1 MGLKHEDLIID
12 EKSPFSNCKLD
23 RQKYADVLTS
33 VVENYPSGFVLA
45 INNKWGTGKTTFV
58 KMWQQELI
66 NEEYETI
73 YFNAWENDF
82 EDNPLTA
89 LVAELKGINPD
100 DKTNLQKVIK
110 SAAKLSKNV
119 APALVKALLNRYI
132 DSQMFL
138 DALENTVKS
147 AGDIFEKEVEDYA
160 EKKKSITDFRKNLLN
175 YVTKNSQGK
184 PLIFIID
191 ELDRCRPSYAV
202 SLLEQVKHFFSV
214 SNIVFVLSIDKEQLG
229 NAICGVYGSDRID
242 ANEYLRRFIDIE
254 YSIPP
259 PQNGEFINY
268 LYEYFDFDSF
278 FNSPHRSKIYEL
290 KNDRRTFITT
300 CKLLLGHSNLRMLE
314 KVLSNTRLALRT
326 LQSSSYL
333 VPAFFVFLIYLKYN
347 HNNFY
352 QDLINKKYSLE
363 IAHESFYKII
373 MPFMDETNLNLFT
386 EMEAL
391 FLIYYQNYISE
402 YRTSKEIFEYDRE
415 LGNNKLNVNSKIDDV
430 ALLNYLTHEH
440 DVRRTFSLGL
450 NYFTNKIELI
460 DSFKT
465 I

>member
-1 MGLKHEDLIID
+1 MALKHEDLIID

-33 VVENYPSGFVLA
+33 VIENYPSGFVLA

-89 LVAELKGINPD
+89 LVAELKALNPS
-100 DKTNLQKVIK
+100 DKVNLEKVIK

-119 APALVKALLNRYI
+119 APALVKALLNKYI
-132 DSQMFL
+132 DSEIFVE
-138 DALENTVKS
+138 ALENSVKS
-147 AGDIFEKEVEDYA
+147 AGDIFEKEIEDYA
-160 EKKKSITDFRKNLLN
+160 DKKKSITDFRTNLLN
-175 YVTKNSQGK
+175 YVSKNSRRK

-191 ELDRCRPSYAV
+191 ELDRCRPNYAV

-229 NAICGVYGSDRID
+229 NAICGVYGSDKID
-242 ANEYLRRFIDIE
+242 TNEYLRRFIDIE

-278 FNSPHRSKIYEL
+278 LNSPDRKKIPEF
-290 KNDRRTFITT
+290 KSDGRTFITT
-300 CKLLLGHSNLRMLE
+300 CKVLLGHSNLRMLE

-326 LQSSSYL
+326 LKYSSYL
-333 VPAFFVFLIYLKYN
+333 VPEFFVFLIFLKYN

-363 IAHESFYKII
+363 IAHDNFYKII
-373 MPFMDETNLNLFT
+373 LPFMDTTNLNLFT
-386 EMEAL
+386 QIEAL
-391 FLIYYQNYISE
+391 FLVYYRNYISE
-402 YRTSKEIFEYDRE
+402 YTTGKEIFEYDSVIS
-415 LGNNKLNVNSKIDDV
+415 NNKLNVHSKIDDD
-430 ALLNYLTHEH
+430 ALLYYFTHEH
-440 DVRRTFSLGL
+440 DVRRTFSLEL
-450 NYFTNKIELI
+450 SHFTNKIELVE
-460 DSFKT
+460 SFKT